1 MTNSNQSHW
10 TSVPSYTSGWDTME
24 SLGPLNRV
32 LGSCANS
39 PGDYPSLASL
49 LLLTSEPHKASV
61 VVGNGTAA
69 FELAPLPEA

>member
-1 MTNSNQSHW
+1 
-10 TSVPSYTSGWDTME
+10 ME

-49 LLLTSEPHKASV
+49 LLLMSEPLKASIM
-61 VVGNGTAA
+61 VGNGTAA
-69 FELAPLPEA
+69 FELAPFPEA